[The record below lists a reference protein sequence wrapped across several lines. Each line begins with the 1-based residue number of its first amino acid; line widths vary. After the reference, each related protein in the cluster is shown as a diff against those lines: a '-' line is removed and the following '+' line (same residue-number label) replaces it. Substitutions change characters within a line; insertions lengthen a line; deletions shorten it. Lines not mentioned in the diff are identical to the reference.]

1 MRPHRIKPNHE
12 PTLFH
17 CISRAVGG
25 QFLFDEL
32 DKEQFRRL
40 MYKHAAFCEVKILT
54 HTILD
59 NHFHIICRTP
69 GPVELTDQELLA
81 KLKAFYG
88 SQSRQAL
95 EFQNA
100 LHKPNGAPLA
110 KLRCQY
116 TARIGDLSVYFKELK
131 QAFSRYY
138 NKRHERYGT
147 LWAERFTSVVVQNT
161 PGAALVLAAYVDLN
175 SVRAGLV
182 PDPKDYRWSGYA
194 EALARG
200 GLARQ
205 GLQSLWPRQWG
216 WKRGLAEYRK
226 LLFGEAYRAGH
237 SSKKTLDPARI
248 KKVYEQGGKLSV
260 AELLRLRVRY
270 FTAGV
275 VIGSKEYVEEIFRG
289 HYQKRVPGRKTGARR
304 MKGGKWGGLMSMRD
318 LQKNVIG

>member
-1 MRPHRIKPNHE
+1 MRRARRKPNHQ
-12 PTLFH
+12 PTVFH

-32 DKEQFRRL
+32 DKEQFRNL
-40 MYKHAAFCEVKILT
+40 MYKHAAFCEMKVLT

-59 NHFHIICRTP
+59 NHFHVICRAP
-69 GPVELTDQELLA
+69 GPLKLTDQELLA
-81 KLKAFYG
+81 KLQAFYG
-88 SQSRQAL
+88 PKSRQAV
-95 EFQNA
+95 EFQTA
-100 LHKPNGAPLA
+100 LRRQRPGPLA
-110 KLRCQY
+110 QLRARY
-116 TARIGDLSVYFKELK
+116 LARIGDLSVYLKELK
-131 QAFSRYY
+131 QAFSRWY

-147 LWAERFTSVVVQNT
+147 LWAERFRSVIVEDAPGVV
-161 PGAALVLAAYVDLN
+161 LILAAYVDLN

-200 GLARQ
+200 GRARE
-205 GLQSLWPRQWG
+205 GLESLWPKKWG
-216 WKRGLAEYRK
+216 WKKGLAEYRK

-237 SSKKTLDPARI
+237 SKKKTLDPAAI
-248 KKVYEQGGKLSV
+248 KKVYEEGGQLSV

-275 VIGSKEYVEEIFRG
+275 VIGTRGFVEEFFRT
-289 HYQKRVPGRKTGARR
+289 HDQKHLPKRKSGARR
-304 MKGGKWGGLMSMRD
+304 MKGGNWGGLMSMRD